1 MLPGSLNSSKSIEK
15 VCFCG
20 KDACYSC
27 VFNNKTQ
34 YFCETCL
41 NVYLDNSV
49 SLENLSILNKD
60 HNYESIKVVISSLV
74 KIKTLTSAFRIQIF
88 KNLSKII
95 KTLEQKVLQSCKSL
109 ENIEKQVDSIIKQL
123 KFSPK
128 NLKQSYLKDT
138 IFLDENEAI
147 IECNK

>member
-1 MLPGSLNSSKSIEK
+1 MLPGCLNSSKRIEK

-20 KDACYSC
+20 KDVCYSC
-27 VFNNKTQ
+27 VCNNKTQ
-34 YFCETCL
+34 YFCEACL

-49 SLENLSILNKD
+49 SLENLSIVNKD
-60 HNYESIKVVISSLV
+60 HNYESVKVVISSLV

>member
-1 MLPGSLNSSKSIEK
+1 MLPGSLNSSKSIQK

-109 ENIEKQVDSIIKQL
+109 ENIEKQTNNIISIVINDTKICFVYPHHL
-123 KFSPK
+123 TTYAMVSP
-128 NLKQSYLKDT
+128 QSVKV
-138 IFLDENEAI
+138 N
-147 IECNK
+147 